1 MPHWTKRTT
10 SDSRRANGGV
20 RRSAAPVDDY
30 MDKRGEYEPF
40 FAVCFRGSCRQTNNS
55 FVYDHRVIAH
65 VNKADGLAMQH
76 IATNAVHLRL
86 PAGKQQALARRI
98 RLVIQAPDEVH
109 TPVGH
114 ETPLFRFDVLIK
126 RA

>member
-40 FAVCFRGSCRQTNNS
+40 FAVCFIFS
-55 FVYDHRVIAH
+55 
-65 VNKADGLAMQH
+65 
-76 IATNAVHLRL
+76 ATDSGTDQSV
-86 PAGKQQALARRI
+86 
-98 RLVIQAPDEVH
+98 
-109 TPVGH
+109 
-114 ETPLFRFDVLIK
+114 
-126 RA
+126 